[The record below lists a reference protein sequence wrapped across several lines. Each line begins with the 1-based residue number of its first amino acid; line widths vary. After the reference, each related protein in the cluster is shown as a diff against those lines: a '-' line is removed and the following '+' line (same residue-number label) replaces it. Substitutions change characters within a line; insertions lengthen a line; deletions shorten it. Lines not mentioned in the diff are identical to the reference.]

1 MAAPAT
7 TCMLST
13 LLQLPLAPFSGK
25 SSPPSVV
32 RVARRA
38 PTAVVAAAKGYNVQI
53 LVDEN
58 EGEESIFRR
67 FRREV
72 MRAGVL
78 QEIKRRRRY
87 ENKTDEKKRKARE
100 AGRRNRRRRMMDEP
114 RFPEEDAGAAGGA
127 RDEDDDNWEI
137 DAQNYLS
144 FGSVH
149 FRFNCTR
156 RPAPRASVFG
166 CNPITDK
173 TCKPKVP
180 TVLPGGGVDIDG
192 DGDEDELPGFDPH
205 LTILGHAH

>member
-7 TCMLST
+7 TTSLLST
-13 LLQLPLAPFSGK
+13 LLQLPPLAPFSGK

-32 RVARRA
+32 HVARRA
-38 PTAVVAAAKGYNVQI
+38 PTAVVAAKGYNVQI

-87 ENKTDEKKRKARE
+87 ESKTDEKKRKARE

-114 RFPEEDAGAAGGA
+114 RFPEEDADATSKA
-127 RDEDDDNWEI
+127 RDDDDDNWEI
-137 DAQNYLS
+137 D
-144 FGSVH
+144 G
-149 FRFNCTR
+149 
-156 RPAPRASVFG
+156 
-166 CNPITDK
+166 
-173 TCKPKVP
+173 
-180 TVLPGGGVDIDG
+180 
-192 DGDEDELPGFDPH
+192 
-205 LTILGHAH
+205 IL

>member
-7 TCMLST
+7 TSLLST
-13 LLQLPLAPFSGK
+13 LFQLPLAPFSGK

-32 RVARRA
+32 NVTRRA
-38 PTAVVAAAKGYNVQI
+38 PTAVVAAKGYNVQI

-87 ENKTDEKKRKARE
+87 ESKKDEKKRKQRE

-114 RFPEEDAGAAGGA
+114 RFPEEDAGAATRA

-137 DAQNYLS
+137 D
-144 FGSVH
+144 G
-149 FRFNCTR
+149 
-156 RPAPRASVFG
+156 
-166 CNPITDK
+166 
-173 TCKPKVP
+173 
-180 TVLPGGGVDIDG
+180 
-192 DGDEDELPGFDPH
+192 
-205 LTILGHAH
+205 IL

>member
-100 AGRRNRRRRMMDEP
+100 AGRRNRRR
-114 RFPEEDAGAAGGA
+114 FPEEDAGAAGGA

-137 DAQNYLS
+137 DGLL
-144 FGSVH
+144 
-149 FRFNCTR
+149 
-156 RPAPRASVFG
+156 ASVFG

>member
-7 TCMLST
+7 SSLLST

-32 RVARRA
+32 HVARRA
-38 PTAVVAAAKGYNVQI
+38 PTAVVAAKGFNVQI

-87 ENKTDEKKRKARE
+87 ESKTDEKKRKARE
-100 AGRRNRRRRMMDEP
+100 AGRRNRRR
-114 RFPEEDAGAAGGA
+114 
-127 RDEDDDNWEI
+127 
-137 DAQNYLS
+137 Y
-144 FGSVH
+144 
-149 FRFNCTR
+149 
-156 RPAPRASVFG
+156 
-166 CNPITDK
+166 
-173 TCKPKVP
+173 
-180 TVLPGGGVDIDG
+180 VLPLMLHRPIV
-192 DGDEDELPGFDPH
+192 LLLFRMPTCLRKPNC
-205 LTILGHAH
+205 LSVL

>member
-7 TCMLST
+7 SSLLST

-32 RVARRA
+32 HVARRA
-38 PTAVVAAAKGYNVQI
+38 PTAVVAAKGFNVQI

-87 ENKTDEKKRKARE
+87 ESKTDEKKRKARE

-114 RFPEEDAGAAGGA
+114 RFPEEDADATSKA
-127 RDEDDDNWEI
+127 RDEDNDNWE
-137 DAQNYLS
+137 
-144 FGSVH
+144 
-149 FRFNCTR
+149 
-156 RPAPRASVFG
+156 
-166 CNPITDK
+166 
-173 TCKPKVP
+173 
-180 TVLPGGGVDIDG
+180 VDG
-192 DGDEDELPGFDPH
+192 
-205 LTILGHAH
+205 IL

>member
-7 TCMLST
+7 SSLLST

-32 RVARRA
+32 HVARRA
-38 PTAVVAAAKGYNVQI
+38 PTAVVAAKGYNVQI

-87 ENKTDEKKRKARE
+87 ESKTDEKKRKARE
-100 AGRRNRRRRMMDEP
+100 AGRRNRRRYEHGWL
-114 RFPEEDAGAAGGA
+114 RFP
-127 RDEDDDNWEI
+127 
-137 DAQNYLS
+137 
-144 FGSVH
+144 
-149 FRFNCTR
+149 
-156 RPAPRASVFG
+156 
-166 CNPITDK
+166 
-173 TCKPKVP
+173 
-180 TVLPGGGVDIDG
+180 
-192 DGDEDELPGFDPH
+192 
-205 LTILGHAH
+205 

>member
-7 TCMLST
+7 TSLLST

-32 RVARRA
+32 HVARRA
-38 PTAVVAAAKGYNVQI
+38 PTAVVAAKGYNVQI

-87 ENKTDEKKRKARE
+87 ESKKDEKKRKARE
-100 AGRRNRRRRMMDEP
+100 AGRRNRRR
-114 RFPEEDAGAAGGA
+114 
-127 RDEDDDNWEI
+127 
-137 DAQNYLS
+137 
-144 FGSVH
+144 
-149 FRFNCTR
+149 
-156 RPAPRASVFG
+156 
-166 CNPITDK
+166 
-173 TCKPKVP
+173 
-180 TVLPGGGVDIDG
+180 
-192 DGDEDELPGFDPH
+192 
-205 LTILGHAH
+205 

>member
-1 MAAPAT
+1 MAAPAAT
-7 TCMLST
+7 SLLST

-32 RVARRA
+32 HVPRRA
-38 PTAVVAAAKGYNVQI
+38 PTAVVAAKVYNVQI

-87 ENKTDEKKRKARE
+87 ESKKDEKKRKARE

-114 RFPEEDAGAAGGA
+114 RFPEEDAGAARA

-137 DAQNYLS
+137 EEADEQAFTNCI
-144 FGSVH
+144 
-149 FRFNCTR
+149 RFSSAEN
-156 RPAPRASVFG
+156 S
-166 CNPITDK
+166 
-173 TCKPKVP
+173 
-180 TVLPGGGVDIDG
+180 
-192 DGDEDELPGFDPH
+192 
-205 LTILGHAH
+205 

>member
-7 TCMLST
+7 TSMLST

-32 RVARRA
+32 HVARRA

-100 AGRRNRRRRMMDEP
+100 AGRRNRRSQGSQKKMQGQLEGLAMRTMTTGRLTCS
-114 RFPEEDAGAAGGA
+114 FPLTGA
-127 RDEDDDNWEI
+127 
-137 DAQNYLS
+137 S
-144 FGSVH
+144 
-149 FRFNCTR
+149 
-156 RPAPRASVFG
+156 APASVFG

-173 TCKPKVP
+173 TCKPKDP
-180 TVLPGGGVDIDG
+180 TVLPGGGLDIDG
-192 DGDEDELPGFDPH
+192 DGDELPGFDPH

>member
-1 MAAPAT
+1 MAAPAST
-7 TCMLST
+7 SLLST

-32 RVARRA
+32 HVARRA
-38 PTAVVAAAKGYNVQI
+38 PTAVVAAKGYNVQI

-87 ENKTDEKKRKARE
+87 ESKKDEKKRKARE

-114 RFPEEDAGAAGGA
+114 RFPEEDAGAAARA

-137 DAQNYLS
+137 DGL
-144 FGSVH
+144 
-149 FRFNCTR
+149 
-156 RPAPRASVFG
+156 
-166 CNPITDK
+166 
-173 TCKPKVP
+173 
-180 TVLPGGGVDIDG
+180 L
-192 DGDEDELPGFDPH
+192 
-205 LTILGHAH
+205 

>member
-7 TCMLST
+7 TSLLST

-32 RVARRA
+32 HVARRA
-38 PTAVVAAAKGYNVQI
+38 PTAVVAAKGYNVQI

-87 ENKTDEKKRKARE
+87 ESKKDEKKRKARE

-114 RFPEEDAGAAGGA
+114 RFPEEDAGAAARA

-137 DAQNYLS
+137 DGL
-144 FGSVH
+144 
-149 FRFNCTR
+149 
-156 RPAPRASVFG
+156 
-166 CNPITDK
+166 
-173 TCKPKVP
+173 
-180 TVLPGGGVDIDG
+180 L
-192 DGDEDELPGFDPH
+192 
-205 LTILGHAH
+205 